1 MIPLRGQNSYLKSF
15 YESPNVI
22 DTIPIVPTNDEVFFF
37 NDIDFGVKRVANGKA
52 KDIEGYQAQIFKIEG
67 PILISHIHK
76 LFNLVVQQGFP
87 KPWTQILII
96 PIFNCGNMSIPS
108 NYKTIMISPILAK
121 LFGIIL
127 EKIIRLW
134 LKIHGKRDKG
144 QAEFRR
150 YHSTMDH
157 LVTLV
162 INFNKL
168 S

>member
-1 MIPLRGQNSYLKSF
+1 
-15 YESPNVI
+15 
-22 DTIPIVPTNDEVFFF
+22 
-37 NDIDFGVKRVANGKA
+37 
-52 KDIEGYQAQIFKIEG
+52 
-67 PILISHIHK
+67 
-76 LFNLVVQQGFP
+76 
-87 KPWTQILII
+87 
-96 PIFNCGNMSIPS
+96 MSIPS

-121 LFGIIL
+121 LSGIIL

-150 YHSTMDH
+150 YHSTVDH